1 MVPASA
7 SQQFRP
13 YLDALVE
20 AKADLPVLDGA
31 FTKPEGFLAGDKGRT
46 YEQVLESTV
55 LDAAKLSQGAAV
67 VTRVWIID
75 DIYNTGNT
83 VGAIA
88 TRLKEH
94 LPALAEIVVVCPLYV
109 PL

>member
-1 MVPASA
+1 MPASA
-7 SQQFRP
+7 SRQFEP

-20 AKADLPVLDGA
+20 ANADISVLDGA
-31 FTKPEGFLAGDKGRT
+31 FTKPQGFRAGDEGRS

-55 LDAAKLSQGAAV
+55 LDAAKLPEGAAT
-67 VTRVWIID
+67 VTSMWIID

-83 VGAIA
+83 VGAMT

-94 LPALAEIVVVCPLYV
+94 VLALEELVVVCPLYV